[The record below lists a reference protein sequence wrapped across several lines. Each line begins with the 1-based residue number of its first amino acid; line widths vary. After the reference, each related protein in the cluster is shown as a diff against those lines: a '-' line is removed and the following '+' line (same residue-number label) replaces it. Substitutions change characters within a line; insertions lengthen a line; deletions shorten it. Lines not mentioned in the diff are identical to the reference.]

1 MKLDSNELA
10 LLHDAMSKEVEYQK
24 NYKGGVGHDEHITR
38 CQKVLDRVY
47 TQYQQ
52 ERKKGN

>member
-10 LLHDAMSKEVEYQK
+10 LLHNAMSREVEYQK
-24 NYKGGVGHDEHITR
+24 NYKGGVGHDEHISR
-38 CQKVLDRVY
+38 CQKVLDKVY